1 MGEIL
6 LVQMARGPEEDND
19 YMLKM
24 LSSPMSSNC
33 WSPRMAKKGS
43 TIPIVFVAGEDPVTL
58 GLMTSLARSSG
69 NLTGIQ
75 RPRQALQ

>member
-1 MGEIL
+1 L
-6 LVQMARGPEEDND
+6 LVAEDGE
-19 YMLKM
+19 
-24 LSSPMSSNC
+24 
-33 WSPRMAKKGS
+33 KGS

>member
-1 MGEIL
+1 
-6 LVQMARGPEEDND
+6 
-19 YMLKM
+19 MLKM
-24 LSSPMSSNC
+24 L
-33 WSPRMAKKGS
+33 RLTDEFELLVAEDGEKGS

>member
-33 WSPRMAKKGS
+33 WSPRMAKKGQRS
-43 TIPIVFVAGEDPVTL
+43 PSSL
-58 GLMTSLARSSG
+58 SLAKTR
-69 NLTGIQ
+69 
-75 RPRQALQ
+75 

>member
-1 MGEIL
+1 
-6 LVQMARGPEEDND
+6 
-19 YMLKM
+19 MLKM
-24 LSSPMSSNC
+24 L
-33 WSPRMAKKGS
+33 RLTDEFELLVAEDGEKAS

-75 RPRQALQ
+75 RPSQALRAFGRGRAKTIRINGPE